1 MSSTFFS
8 SKIIIPVC
16 PNVTELF
23 AIFERE
29 TEHHDTSIFQ
39 L

>member
-1 MSSTFFS
+1 MSSTFLS
-8 SKIIIPVC
+8 TKIIIPVC

-29 TEHHDTSIFQ
+29 TEHHDTFILQ